1 MIRRLL
7 DKTPELRITAQ
18 QSLEQEF
25 FKPLREQKLSFVRGA
40 QLNEDL
46 FRDLIGYRGISQLK
60 KAALNLLVRD
70 CMDRGSQGAAASSTA
85 EIDHN
90 SALEEQIRRLEEQ
103 FKLIDKDGSG
113 LVNANEL
120 AEAMRDMN
128 IGVADGEIEK
138 IIREID
144 YVGNGKINYT
154 EFLAATLKI

>member
-1 MIRRLL
+1 MDCWSAGVIMYYLISGEMPFDQPELEEKIKLVEPEFFGGRWTNVSMSAKQLIRRLL
-7 DKTPELRITAQ
+7 DKSPDLRITAQ

-70 CMDRGSQGAAASSTA
+70 CMDRGSQGAATSSAA

-90 SALEEQIRRLEEQ
+90 SALEEQIRRLEE
-103 FKLIDKDGSG
+103 
-113 LVNANEL
+113 
-120 AEAMRDMN
+120 
-128 IGVADGEIEK
+128 
-138 IIREID
+138 
-144 YVGNGKINYT
+144 
-154 EFLAATLKI
+154 